1 MEHESRGER
10 LPAGE
15 VPLAERE
22 QRINDALEDAQRKGR
37 RVDDLTAKR
46 IARELDPGGGALHT
60 FVETG
65 AIADEADA
73 DLTSATEVLM
83 DLELTRE
90 PYNPWVTALGEYF
103 NERLIKSELPYWN
116 DEYME

>member
-1 MEHESRGER
+1 MEHEPHNDG
-10 LPAGE
+10 LPTDE
-15 VPLAERE
+15 VPVAERE
-22 QRINDALEDAQRKGR
+22 RRINDALEDAQRKGR
-37 RVDDLTAKR
+37 RIDDLTAKH
-46 IARELDPGGGALHT
+46 IARELDPGSGALHA

-73 DLTSATEVLM
+73 DLVSATEVLM

-90 PYNPWVTALGEYF
+90 PYNPWITALGEYF
-103 NERLIKSELPYWN
+103 NGRLIKSELPYWN